1 MGHRKKVGIFWLS
14 FILSCSCWVS
24 GEATENQDPY
34 LHGQV
39 NLDSS
44 WERTVYLSY
53 IPTFEDLYAMSYDMI
68 IAEAAIDSLGH
79 FSLDIGFLPE
89 EHRIYR
95 LHVVKREDAPTSL
108 TIGGLEENHLFLI
121 ANGRDSIRLEANG
134 LRPPFRNITYRN
146 APVQSAFQAVTD
158 YVNRTTDLAAESNAA
173 KRQFIE
179 EQLNEQLRIIGDT
192 TSHPLI
198 SLYAIYL
205 SQFESNHAEHADFYQ
220 AYRQKWKRENSA
232 YFSAFRRQLP
242 GRVNYLRIGAFVV
255 AAMSLIGLGYY
266 LGGRRTPGEPAG
278 LKELTVQER
287 KIYELLRQGSTNQE
301 ISDACHIGV
310 STVKSHVSSIY
321 RKLNVKSR
329 KEVINM

>member
-1 MGHRKKVGIFWLS
+1 MTCKGLLLGCLGWLFLCLPLAAKSSSSVPQLTGHI
-14 FILSCSCWVS
+14 
-24 GEATENQDPY
+24 Q
-34 LHGQV
+34 
-39 NLDSS
+39 LDSS

-79 FSLDIGFLPE
+79 FSMDIGFLPRE
-89 EHRIYR
+89 DMVYR
-95 LHVVKREDAPTSL
+95 LHLIKRGDAPTSL
-108 TIGGLEENHLFLI
+108 NIGGLDENHLFLI

-134 LRPPFRNITYRN
+134 LRPPFSDITYRN

-158 YVNRTTDLAAESNAA
+158 FENRTTDLAAESSAA

-179 EQLNEQLRIIGDT
+179 AQMCGQLRIIADT
-192 TSHPLI
+192 SSHPLV

-205 SQFESNHAEHADFYQ
+205 SQFETNHREHADFYRG
-220 AYRQKWKRENSA
+220 YRKKWKGERSA
-232 YFSAFRRQLP
+232 YFTAFRRQLP
-242 GRVNYLRIGAFVV
+242 GRVNYLRTGAFAV
-255 AAMSLIGLGYY
+255 AALCLLGLGYY
-266 LGGRRTPGEPAG
+266 FGGRRTPGEPTG

-287 KIYELLRQGSTNQE
+287 KIYELLRKGSTNQE

>member
-1 MGHRKKVGIFWLS
+1 MTCKGIVLGCFWLLLTS
-14 FILSCSCWVS
+14 LSIAAESEGGS
-24 GEATENQDPY
+24 PRLT
-34 LHGQV
+34 GQIQ
-39 NLDSS
+39 LDSS

-79 FSLDIGFLPE
+79 FSLDLSFLPKE
-89 EHRIYR
+89 DRIYR
-95 LHVVKREDAPTSL
+95 LHVVKRGDAPTSL

-121 ANGRDSIRLEANG
+121 ANGADSIRLEANG
-134 LRPPFRNITYRN
+134 LRPPFRDVTYRN
-146 APVQSAFQAVTD
+146 APVQTALQEVTD
-158 YVNRTTDLAAESNAA
+158 FENRTTDLAAESNAA

-179 EQLNEQLRIIGDT
+179 VQMYDQLRTIADT
-192 TSHPLI
+192 SGHPLV

-205 SQFESNHAEHADFYQ
+205 SQFESNLREHTDFYQ
-220 AYRQKWKRENSA
+220 RYRKKWKGEGSA
-232 YFSAFRRQLP
+232 YFASFRRQFP
-242 GRVNYLRIGAFVV
+242 GRPSYLRIGAFAV
-255 AAMSLIGLGYY
+255 AAMSLLGLGYY

-287 KIYELLRQGSTNQE
+287 KIYELLRKGATNQE